1 MPVLKIKKNGVW
13 EKLGGSTKLDGG
25 NADTLDN
32 KHASDF
38 LTVERYDNEM
48 GVLTEE
54 VLPQKA
60 NAVHNHDDRYYT
72 EQESDIMLQNKSDV
86 NHTHTNVYAP
96 VQHEHNYAP
105 QNHSHSYNNLT
116 DTPDMSSFASSNHN
130 HDDTYASLYHNHS
143 GTYAPLSHNHSSYV
157 NQNAFSN
164 VKVGSTTISA
174 DTTTDTLT
182 LVAGNN
188 ITLTPNAT
196 SDQIT
201 ISATSSSSGSYTH
214 PDSGVIAGT
223 YKSVTVN
230 SEGHVTGGTNPT
242 TLSGYGITDAVTGDD
257 FALYIQSAADEMSGK
272 ADISHTHSSYINQN
286 AFSNVK
292 VGSTTISADTTT
304 DTLTLVG
311 SNVTLTPT
319 ASSDTITIGITKSN
333 VTSALGY
340 TPPTTNTT
348 YGVVSTTSSG
358 LAPKTDGSTSKFLRG
373 DGTWAAPPSSSYTH
387 PSYTAITG
395 SPDSNQSPA
404 FGGTFNVSQPVS
416 DSLGH
421 ITSLNSRTI
430 TIPNTVATTSKNG
443 LMTTSMVSK
452 LNGIAA
458 GATKVTVDSS
468 LSSTS
473 TNAIQNKAVY
483 AALSNLDYAP
493 KYAYGPSDLTAGVS
507 PLATGTLYFVY
518 E

>member
-60 NAVHNHDDRYYT
+60 NAAHNHDDRYYT

-157 NQNAFSN
+157 
-164 VKVGSTTISA
+164 
-174 DTTTDTLT
+174 
-182 LVAGNN
+182 
-188 ITLTPNAT
+188 
-196 SDQIT
+196 
-201 ISATSSSSGSYTH
+201 
-214 PDSGVIAGT
+214 
-223 YKSVTVN
+223 
-230 SEGHVTGGTNPT
+230 
-242 TLSGYGITDAVTGDD
+242 
-257 FALYIQSAADEMSGK
+257 
-272 ADISHTHSSYINQN
+272 NQN

-507 PLATGTLYFVY
+507 PLATGTLYLVY